1 MTDIKFCGLRTR
13 EDVFTAQRLSA
24 RWAGFV
30 HFAPSPRHIDPAAA
44 VDAFRPAMNVLEAVS
59 VTVGAGNALLDEIM
73 DVFAPD
79 WIQLH
84 GQETP
89 ARAAEIRARTGRKI
103 IKALPV
109 ATAADLE
116 AAKAYEGIADR
127 LLFDA
132 KPPKGASRPGGWGS
146 AYDYALLKSL
156 NITTPWLLS
165 GGLDAANVRAA
176 IEASGASA
184 VDVSS
189 GIEAAPGKK
198 SSEQMA
204 AFAKA
209 LRD

>member
-13 EDVFTAQRLSA
+13 EDVFTAQRLGV

-44 VDAFRPAMNVLEAVS
+44 ADAFRPAMNKLEAVS
-59 VTVGAGNALLDEIM
+59 VTVEAGNALLDEIM

-89 ARAAEIRARTGRKI
+89 ARAAEIRERTGRKI

-109 ATAADLE
+109 ATAADLD
-116 AAKAYEGIADR
+116 AASAYDGIADMI
-127 LLFDA
+127 LFDA
-132 KPPKGASRPGGWGS
+132 KPPKGATRPGGWGA

-176 IEASGASA
+176 VEASGASA

-189 GIEAAPGKK
+189 GIEAAPGEK
-198 SSEQMA
+198 SAEKMA

>member
-1 MTDIKFCGLRTR
+1 MTDIKFCGLRTQG
-13 EDVFTAQRLSA
+13 DVLDAARSGA

-30 HFAPSPRHIDPAAA
+30 HFAPSPRHIAPDAAA
-44 VDAFRPAMNVLEAVS
+44 SAFLPAKNILEAVS
-59 VTVGAGNALLDEIM
+59 VTVDAGNALLDEIM
-73 DVFAPD
+73 TVFAPA

-89 ARAAEIRARTGRKI
+89 ARAAEIRDRTGRKI

-109 ATAADLE
+109 ASAADLE
-116 AAKAYEGIADR
+116 AAKPYEGIADMI
-127 LLFDA
+127 LFDA
-132 KPPKGASRPGGWGS
+132 RPPKGASRPGGWGA

-156 NITTPWLLS
+156 NITPPWLLS

-176 IEASGASA
+176 VAASGARA

-189 GIEAAPGKK
+189 GIETTPGEK
-198 SSEQMA
+198 SAEKMN

-209 LRD
+209 VRE

>member
-13 EDVFTAQRLSA
+13 DDVRAAMEQRA

-30 HFAPSPRHIDPAAA
+30 HFAPSPRHIDPEAAA
-44 VDAFRPAMNVLEAVS
+44 EAFRPAMNVLEAVS
-59 VTVGAGNALLDEIM
+59 VTVDAGNALLDEIM

-89 ARAAEIRARTGRKI
+89 ERAAEIRERTGRKI

-116 AAKAYEGIADR
+116 AAKAYEGIADM

-132 KPPKGASRPGGWGS
+132 RPPKGASRPGGWGET
-146 AYDYALLKSL
+146 YDYALLKSL

-176 IEASGASA
+176 VDAAGAGA

-189 GIEAAPGKK
+189 GIEVAPGEK
-198 SSEQMA
+198 SAEKMA
-204 AFAKA
+204 DFAKA
-209 LRD
+209 LRG

>member
-1 MTDIKFCGLRTR
+1 MD
-13 EDVFTAQRLSA
+13 QRA
-24 RWAGFV
+24 RWTGFV
-30 HFAPSPRHIDPAAA
+30 HFPPSPRHIDPEAAA
-44 VDAFRPAMNVLEAVS
+44 DAFLPARNVLEAVS
-59 VTVGAGNALLDEIM
+59 VTVDADNALLDRIV
-73 DVFAPD
+73 DVFAPG

-89 ARAAEIRARTGRKI
+89 ERTAEISGRTGCKI

-109 ATAADLE
+109 VDATDLD
-116 AAKAYEGIADR
+116 AAKRYEGVADM

-132 KPPKGASRPGGWGS
+132 KPPKGASRPGGWGA

-176 IEASGASA
+176 VEASGATA

-189 GIEAAPGKK
+189 GIESAPGVK
-198 SSEQMA
+198 STAKMS

-209 LRD
+209 VRD